1 MIQNRSYIAQA
12 LHLTVKIAA
21 QKVQDMPYCQAVRGR
36 GHIAHTDVL
45 LVASGARLPVS
56 NGYVHGVDMK

>member
-1 MIQNRSYIAQA
+1 MKQNRNYIAQA

-36 GHIAHTDVL
+36 GQITHTDAL
-45 LVASGARLPVS
+45 LVTSGARLLVS
-56 NGYVHGVDMK
+56 NGYLHSEDVK